1 MKKVISIKSWQGNFR
16 KRYPGLKRA
25 VAIQRAM
32 QAIKWHYWHKVAPV
46 RFAKGLSAF
55 EPLFFIYRPFVERR
69 GCWSYGEKAAK
80 RD

>member
-1 MKKVISIKSWQGNFR
+1 MKKVISIKSWQGNLR
-16 KRYPGLKRA
+16 NRYPGLKRS

-46 RFAKGLSAF
+46 RFTKGLPAIN
-55 EPLFFIYRPFVERR
+55 PLISIYPPFVKRR
-69 GCWSYGEKAAK
+69 GCYSYGEKAAK